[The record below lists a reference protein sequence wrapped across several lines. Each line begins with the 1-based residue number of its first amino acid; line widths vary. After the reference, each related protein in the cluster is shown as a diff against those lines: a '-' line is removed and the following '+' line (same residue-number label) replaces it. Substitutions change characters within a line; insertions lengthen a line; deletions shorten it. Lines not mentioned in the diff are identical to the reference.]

1 MRRAAALTTAHLL
14 LSAALLLDSASAF
27 AAGPCG
33 RARNPLIDVS
43 SNPAVH
49 RRPTL
54 RMGGGGGGGAGV
66 AEFAALLPGRVTAS
80 SEAAA
85 AVIRE
90 AWRRDADI
98 EAAPGG
104 GVVRRELV
112 PYTDGAVP
120 LQGIAVSH
128 HTP

>member
-1 MRRAAALTTAHLL
+1 MRRSAGLTATAHIF
-14 LSAALLLDSASAF
+14 LSTALLLDSTSAF

-33 RARNPLIDVS
+33 LHGGIARNPLIDSS
-43 SNPAVH
+43 SNPSCH

-66 AEFAALLPGRVTAS
+66 AEFAALFPGRVTAS

-85 AVIRE
+85 VVIRE

-98 EAAPGG
+98 AAAPGDAPSNARPFHMKNIP
-104 GVVRRELV
+104 V
-112 PYTDGAVP
+112 
-120 LQGIAVSH
+120 
-128 HTP
+128 